1 MELSWLIC
9 QKSCYVGVYFWVI
22 HSIPLLYLV
31 IFMPTLKG
39 QHWKDWYLKLQ
50 FQYSGHLRQRSHS
63 LERTLMLGKIE
74 SRRRRG
80 WQRMRWLDDITNSMD
95 MSLSKLW
102 ELVMGQGG
110 LACCSPWNH
119 KELDTTEGLN
129 WLIMCQILFWVSRIR
144 QWIKWFT
151 THNMSRGAK

>member
-74 SRRRRG
+74 SRRWRG
-80 WQRMRWLDDITNSMD
+80 QQRMRWLDGVTESID
-95 MSLSKLW
+95 MNLSKLQEIVKDRETW
-102 ELVMGQGG
+102 RAAVHGVANSQTWLHD
-110 LACCSPWNH
+110 W
-119 KELDTTEGLN
+119 TTTKQRN
-129 WLIMCQILFWVSRIR
+129 PQRKLIMSWNV
-144 QWIKWFT
+144 
-151 THNMSRGAK
+151 

>member
-74 SRRRRG
+74 SRRWRG
-80 WQRMRWLDDITNSMD
+80 QQRMRWLDGVTESID
-95 MSLSKLW
+95 MNLSKLQEIVKDRETW
-102 ELVMGQGG
+102 CVSVHGVPKSQTRFGNWRKKRN
-110 LACCSPWNH
+110 AA
-119 KELDTTEGLN
+119 KLD
-129 WLIMCQILFWVSRIR
+129 LFSKF
-144 QWIKWFT
+144 QLFNFT
-151 THNMSRGAK
+151 F